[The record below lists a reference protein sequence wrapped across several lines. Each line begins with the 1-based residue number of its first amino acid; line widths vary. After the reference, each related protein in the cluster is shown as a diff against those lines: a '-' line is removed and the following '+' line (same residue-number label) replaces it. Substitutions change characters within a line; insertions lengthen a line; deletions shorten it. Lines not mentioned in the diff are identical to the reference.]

1 MESQDINSQSNIERF
16 TNVRLQ
22 SQQHQRMDS
31 ASSNQYYGDDEA
43 DPQDDVLQSM
53 DSASSIELDLI
64 NTNLMNGLI
73 NNKQGSDSDSLSSIS
88 AKQSQ
93 LKELKEPFQLKLP
106 DLSSGR
112 VNNNNKSQSGQL
124 TQIHHDRKNS
134 TADSQLSYSGSDE
147 PGSATSPYIDNWRA
161 QVSQNR
167 PRDQKKVVEKNGA
180 STISVSRQL
189 ETLSIQDDE
198 INRVSQLQNE
208 RIQK

>member
-1 MESQDINSQSNIERF
+1 MESQGNNCQSNNERF

-43 DPQDDVLQSM
+43 DPQEDVLQSM
-53 DSASSIELDLI
+53 DSSSSIELDLI

-73 NNKQGSDSDSLSSIS
+73 NKQGSDSDSQSSVS
-88 AKQSQ
+88 VKQSQ
-93 LKELKEPFQLKLP
+93 MKEQKEPFQLKLP

-112 VNNNNKSQSGQL
+112 VNNNNKTQSGQV

-167 PRDQKKVVEKNGA
+167 PSDQKKLAEKSGA

-189 ETLSIQDDE
+189 ETLSIQEDE